1 MGRLVRRYI
10 RAYNAT
16 VVNALTVGTKNVTN
30 AIIGA
35 AAGKKIVYVEASI
48 TGTGGITMTGLT
60 TVDGAVVSVKN
71 SGTTLPTST
80 TSITSIAGNV
90 VNVVVTDHAAA
101 ANSVATAARTVGCL
115 AIGT

>member
-16 VVNALTVGTKNVTN
+16 VVNKLTVATNDVTN
-30 AIIGA
+30 AIVGA

-48 TGTGGITMTGLT
+48 TGTGNITMTGLT
-60 TVDGAVVSVKN
+60 TVQGAVVSVKN
-71 SGTTLPTST
+71 SGTTLPTNT
-80 TSITSIAGNV
+80 ASITGIAGNV
-90 VNVVVTDHAAA
+90 VSVVVTQHATA
-101 ANSVATAARTVGCL
+101 ANSVETAAKTVGCL